1 MRKKEAREMREK
13 RGGWGTL
20 DMGTWIFRLCGLGTE
35 NKIYMLGFF
44 YIKKL
49 FYVVQKL
56 GREIMYFR
64 VTLKAKI
71 QH

>member
-1 MRKKEAREMREK
+1 MRKE
-13 RGGWGTL
+13 GGGGTL
-20 DMGTWIFRLCGLGTE
+20 DMGTWIFRLCGLGAE
-35 NKIYMLGFF
+35 NKIYMLGFKKKYLF
-44 YIKKL
+44 YI
-49 FYVVQKL
+49 VQKL